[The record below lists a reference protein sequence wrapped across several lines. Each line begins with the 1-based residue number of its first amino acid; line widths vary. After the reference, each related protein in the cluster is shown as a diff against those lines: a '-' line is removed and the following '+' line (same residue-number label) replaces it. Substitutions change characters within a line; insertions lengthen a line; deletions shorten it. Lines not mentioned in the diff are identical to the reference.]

1 MVAQVA
7 ESPCAFWKSKRD
19 ILAEGSSQSI
29 LKALRSGI
37 QSGMLHQLADA
48 DRCNCLAIEAA
59 AEASS
64 RRMQAQRK
72 KQLQKMQK
80 NRRRQSGQ
88 QLRRR
93 QRQQPETNDE

>member
-1 MVAQVA
+1 MVMVAQVA
-7 ESPCAFWKSKRD
+7 ESPCAFWKSKVTFSPK
-19 ILAEGSSQSI
+19 GSSQSI

-48 DRCNCLAIEAA
+48 NRELLTISAA
-59 AEASS
+59 KKQQ

-72 KQLQKMQK
+72 KQPRSWR

-93 QRQQPETNDE
+93 QRRQPGTNDE